1 MTTKELITN
10 IASDTKMTKKRVES
24 LLSAM
29 TRVILDGSTE
39 GKSVQLKNFGTLEVK
54 TKKPRKIVHPKTK
67 EVSMTEEKR
76 VLSFRP
82 NTNIKDEVKNL

>member
-1 MTTKELITN
+1 MTTKELITS

-54 TKKPRKIVHPKTK
+54 TKKPRKIVYPKTK

>member
-1 MTTKELITN
+1 MTTKELITS
-10 IASDTKMTKKRVES
+10 IASDTKMTKKQVES

-29 TRVILDGSTE
+29 THVVLEGSTQ
-39 GKSVQLKNFGTLEVK
+39 GKSVQLKNFGTFEVK
-54 TKKPRKIVHPKTK
+54 TKKPRKIVHPKTN

-82 NTNIKDEVKNL
+82 NTDIKEEVKNL